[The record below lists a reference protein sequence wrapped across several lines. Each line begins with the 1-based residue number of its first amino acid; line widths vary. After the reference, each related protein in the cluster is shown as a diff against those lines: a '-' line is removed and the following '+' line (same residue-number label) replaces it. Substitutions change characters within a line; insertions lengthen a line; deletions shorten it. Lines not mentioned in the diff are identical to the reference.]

1 MSKAL
6 VIKGA
11 SFAQNAIEQISISD
25 PIPCTGIT
33 LSQDSLT
40 FTQVGVTATL
50 TATLTPADTTEA
62 VTWVSSDENVVTVN
76 NGTVTCV
83 GLGNATITAYCGE
96 HSASCAVTASIT
108 VNADTEYSFVNG
120 YYPDGTDLPSKN
132 YVGATAS
139 DRGRIYFSQTNQL
152 GGNKAYRTGYPNAY
166 PIPLPEGTTHISIP
180 KVKGA
185 GYIRICAMNSHKNQ
199 QYDAS
204 YVSARVVAHV
214 YALASVASAEL
225 DIPADSGADS
235 FIFGF
240 YTSSGTVDTGVT
252 DPLMVT
258 FS

>member
-62 VTWVSSDENVVTVN
+62 VTWASSDENVVTVN
-76 NGTVTCV
+76 NGVVTCV

-120 YYPDGTDLPSKN
+120 YQPDGTELPTKD
-132 YVGATAS
+132 YIGAS
-139 DRGRIYFSQTNQL
+139 SNERGRIYFSGTNL
-152 GGNKAYRTGYPNAY
+152 TGGKKAYKTGYPNAY
-166 PIPLPEGTTHISIP
+166 PIPLPKGTSHISIP
-180 KVKGA
+180 KVTGV
-185 GYIRICAMNSHKNQ
+185 GYIRICAMNSQRNQ
-199 QYDAS
+199 TYDQS
-204 YVSARVVAHV
+204 YVSARVVAHI
-214 YALASVASAEL
+214 YALLSAASAEL
-225 DIPADSGADS
+225 DIPSDVGADS
-235 FIFGF
+235 FVFGF
-240 YTSSGTVDTGVT
+240 YTSSGKVATDVT
-252 DPLMVT
+252 APLMVT